1 MVFEIG
7 RLCVK
12 TAGRDAMQYCVVIE
26 QIDSTSVLVDGNT
39 RRKKVNMTHLEPLNK
54 VLDVKKGADTKA
66 VLAAFEAAEIE
77 VKKSVEKKAKVQK
90 EQVKKVDKSTVKKA
104 DKKKAAKKE

>member
-39 RRKKVNMTHLEPLNK
+39 RRKKVNMAHLEPLNK
-54 VLDVKKGADTKA
+54 TLDVKKGADTKT

-77 VKKSVEKKAKVQK
+77 VKKSVEPKKKVQK
-90 EQVKKVDKSTVKKA
+90 EQTKKVDKSTIKKA
-104 DKKKAAKKE
+104 DKKKSTKKE

>member
-12 TAGRDAMQYCVVIE
+12 TAGRDAMELCVVIE
-26 QIDSTSVLVDGNT
+26 KLDSNYVLVDGNT
-39 RRKKVNMTHLEPLNK
+39 RRKKVNMAHLEPLNK
-54 VLDVKKGADTKA
+54 TLDVKKGADTKT

-77 VKKSVEKKAKVQK
+77 VKKSAEKKAKVQK
-90 EQVKKVDKSTVKKA
+90 EQTKKVDKSTVKKA